1 MQSRM
6 IAQSWAFTL
15 MLGTL
20 TTSTTVTFAHAG
32 HGDEFHQSESA
43 QSTQGISLDADTIR
57 RLLPK
62 IFSP

>member
-6 IAQSWAFTL
+6 IARSWAFTL
-15 MLGTL
+15 MLGIL
-20 TTSTTVTFAHAG
+20 TRSSAVTFAHAG

-43 QSTQGISLDADTIR
+43 QSAQDISLDADTIR

-62 IFSP
+62 RFSP